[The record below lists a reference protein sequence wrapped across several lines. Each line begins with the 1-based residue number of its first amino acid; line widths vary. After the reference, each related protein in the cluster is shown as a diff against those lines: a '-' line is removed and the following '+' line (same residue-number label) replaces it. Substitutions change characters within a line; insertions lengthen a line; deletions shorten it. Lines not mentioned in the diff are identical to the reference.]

1 MKNAETRE
9 CEYKSGQL
17 VIAFGILKNGQ
28 LGFVE
33 LQRTTGYPIMDD
45 YAANAIKLA
54 SPFPAIPAALMENR
68 KGTGLPILARFNY
81 VLETGLTNVLR

>member
-1 MKNAETRE
+1 
-9 CEYKSGQL
+9 
-17 VIAFGILKNGQ
+17 
-28 LGFVE
+28 
-33 LQRTTGYPIMDD
+33 MDD

-54 SPFPAIPAALMENR
+54 SPFPAIPPALMEQR